1 MKHCLQCLIYL
12 LNRNKI
18 SGVNEEVKSSKSM
31 LRERSLTIGGG
42 GVGGG
47 GEGRYYFKG

>member
-1 MKHCLQCLIYL
+1 MYL

-31 LRERSLTIGGG
+31 LREQSLTIGGG
-42 GVGGG
+42 GKVGIISKV
-47 GEGRYYFKG
+47 RAQKF